1 MAAAFVALSSCASS
15 AQRVIL
21 GDERF
26 DEYLPILEGQR
37 VALLSNQT
45 GIVGD
50 KVLSGGIDERWD
62 GKGDRSL
69 IPFGEPVTGPHL
81 LDVLLE
87 KKVDVT
93 AIFSPEHGFR
103 GKADAG
109 AKVES
114 SVDEATGVPILSL
127 YGGGGHSPSEE
138 AMNQFDILVVDIQDV
153 GLRFYTYYVTM
164 YHMIRACALHG
175 KKVVILDRP
184 NPNGMYVDGPIL
196 DMTYRSGVGYL
207 PIPVVHGMTLGELAL
222 MMNGEGWLADR
233 WNDESAP
240 DLRCDL
246 TVIPCLNYTH
256 QTRYSLIL
264 APSPNLKDMKAI
276 YLYPST
282 CLFEGSVVS
291 LGRGTDSPFEIFG
304 HPDMKGYDFSFTPE
318 SVPGAQN
325 PPLLG
330 QKCFGRDLRGM
341 SDDEIIA
348 RGFDLTYLVEA
359 CRNLNM
365 DDAFFRTRFF
375 NLLTGQTYVRK
386 MIDSGASAL
395 EIRSEWAADVEA
407 FKIQRK
413 PYLLYEE

>member
-1 MAAAFVALSSCASS
+1 MIYVSSCASS
-15 AQRVIL
+15 APRVIL
-21 GDERF
+21 GDDRP
-26 DEYLPILEGQR
+26 DEYLPLLKGQR

-50 KVLSGGIDERWD
+50 KVISGGIDKRWK
-62 GKGDRSL
+62 GRGDRSL
-69 IPFGEPVTGPHL
+69 VPFGEPVTGPHI
-81 LDVLLE
+81 LDALLE
-87 KKVDVT
+87 QGVDVT

-175 KKVVILDRP
+175 KKVVVLDRP

-196 DMTYRSGVGYL
+196 DMNYRSGVGYL

-233 WNDESAP
+233 WNDENAP
-240 DLRCDL
+240 DL
-246 TVIPCLNYTH
+246 
-256 QTRYSLIL
+256 
-264 APSPNLKDMKAI
+264 K
-276 YLYPST
+276 
-282 CLFEGSVVS
+282 
-291 LGRGTDSPFEIFG
+291 
-304 HPDMKGYDFSFTPE
+304 MKGYDFSFTPE

-341 SDDEIIA
+341 SDDEIIS
-348 RGFDLTYLVEA
+348 RGFDLTYIVEA
-359 CRNLNM
+359 CRNLKM
-365 DDAFFRTRFF
+365 GDSFFRTRFF
-375 NLLTGQTYVRK
+375 NLLTGRNYVRK
-386 MIDSGASAL
+386 MIDIGASVE
-395 EIRSEWAADVEA
+395 EIRSRWEDDVEA

>member
-15 AQRVIL
+15 APRVIL
-21 GDERF
+21 GDDRP
-26 DEYLPILEGQR
+26 DQYLPLLKGQR

-50 KVLSGGIDERWD
+50 KVISGGIDERWK
-62 GKGDRSL
+62 GRGDRSL
-69 IPFGEPVTGPHL
+69 VPFGEPVTGPHI
-81 LDVLLE
+81 LDALLE
-87 KKVDVT
+87 QGVDVT

-103 GKADAG
+103 GRADAG

-175 KKVVILDRP
+175 KKVVVLDRP

-196 DMTYRSGVGYL
+196 DMNYRSGVGYL

-233 WNDESAP
+233 WNDENAP

-341 SDDEIIA
+341 SDDEIIS
-348 RGFDLTYLVEA
+348 RGFDLTYIVEA
-359 CRNLNM
+359 CRNLKM
-365 DDAFFRTRFF
+365 GDSFFRTRFF
-375 NLLTGQTYVRK
+375 NLLTGRNYVRK
-386 MIDSGASAL
+386 MIDIGASVE
-395 EIRSEWAADVEA
+395 EIRSRWEDDVEA